1 VARAKT
7 FAARPDFGKEEI
19 IVSLKFTLLISNGV
33 RTISCMAWNGLCLQE
48 SPLSVRLAQYVSV
61 LPAGVNA
68 VLTWDAT
75 LIEVR
80 GKAMHIEKAHGS

>member
-19 IVSLKFTLLISNGV
+19 IGSLKFKLLISNGV
-33 RTISCMAWNGLCLQE
+33 RTISRMTWNGLCLQE